1 MYGHS
6 LSVSPSMRPVA
17 GADADSASCLAARVQ
32 LFDQQKLEHSR
43 PKMLTVSEC
52 SDFTL
57 RGIKILDAPCA
68 VFRALCHHR
77 LLPNNNNDDRN
88 DHNDNVC
95 LPLIPSCVHWSR
107 EFNVALNGVTRA
119 EISEINITSTWYVD
133 PKSKELKEPHNT
145 DGIGEPPPGPIC

>member
-1 MYGHS
+1 
-6 LSVSPSMRPVA
+6 MRPAA
-17 GADADSASCLAARVQ
+17 GADADSTSCLAARVQ

-68 VFRALCHHR
+68 LSFEPCATTGCCLKE
-77 LLPNNNNDDRN
+77 NNDDN

-95 LPLIPSCVHWSR
+95 LPLTPSCGHWSR

-145 DGIGEPPPGPIC
+145 DGIGEPPPRPICAR